1 MASSE
6 AIAAAQTYAGHLGRP
21 VAEVAADLESLSVLL
36 RKWNAVQNLVSRE
49 TEKTLWSRHIIDSL
63 QVLPLLRPTDQ
74 SFIDLGSGGGFPAL
88 PLAIALKGSAARF
101 RLVEPTTKK
110 AAYLRTVIRELDL
123 PALVDT
129 RRAEEIDSRETGPID
144 VVTSRALAALPML
157 CALAAPFFGP
167 ETRAILHKG
176 KEHVEELRETRLAWD
191 VAVLLT
197 NSVTDE
203 AGVLL
208 QLSNLRLKSVS

>member
-1 MASSE
+1 MAGPE
-6 AIAAAQTYAGHLGRP
+6 AIAAAQRYASQLIRP
-21 VAEVAADLESLSVLL
+21 VAEVAEDLESLSVLL

-49 TEKTLWSRHIIDSL
+49 TEKSLWPRHIVDSL
-63 QVLPLLRPTDQ
+63 QVLPLLRPGDHT
-74 SFIDLGSGGGFPAL
+74 FLDLGSGGGFPAL
-88 PLAIALKGSAARF
+88 PLAIALKGSSAKF

-110 AAYLRTVIRELDL
+110 AAYLRTAIRELDL
-123 PALVDT
+123 AATVDT

-144 VVTSRALAALPML
+144 VVTSRALAALPLL
-157 CALAAPFFGP
+157 CELAAPFFGP
-167 ETRAILHKG
+167 KTRAIFHKG
-176 KEHVEELRETRLAWD
+176 REHVEELRETRLAWD
-191 VAVLLT
+191 VDVLLT